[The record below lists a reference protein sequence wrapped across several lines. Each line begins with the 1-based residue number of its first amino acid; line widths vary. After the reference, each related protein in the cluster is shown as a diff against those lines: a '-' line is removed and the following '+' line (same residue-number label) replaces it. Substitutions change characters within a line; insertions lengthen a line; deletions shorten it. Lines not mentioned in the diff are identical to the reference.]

1 MKRIQIGKLDRA
13 IREDLYNMHAMYTDP
28 DANERAF
35 YQKYV
40 DIVEID
46 LNSIPDSQLY
56 QHMNEE
62 ECKEYV
68 DILKN
73 EETRFAVVAD
83 GKLLDG
89 MHRITSLKSIG
100 EKKMLAVDLSGLID
114 THPHMAGHICE
125 VEYKSNKLKRTNK
138 LR

>member
-46 LNSIPDSQLY
+46 LNSIPDNKLY

-62 ECKEYV
+62 ECQEYV

-73 EETRFAVVAD
+73 EETRFAVVSD

-114 THPHMAGHICE
+114 PHPHMAGHICK
-125 VEYKSNKLKRTNK
+125 VDYKSLNKKRTYK
-138 LR
+138 PK

>member
-13 IREDLYNMHAMYTDP
+13 IREDLYNMHAMYTNP
-28 DANERAF
+28 DANENLF
-35 YQKYV
+35 YQKFV
-40 DIVEID
+40 DIVELD
-46 LNSIPDSQLY
+46 LNSIPDNQLY
-56 QHMNEE
+56 QHMNKE
-62 ECKEYV
+62 ECQEYV

-73 EETRFAVVAD
+73 EETRFAVVSN

-89 MHRITSLKSIG
+89 MHRITGLKSIG

-114 THPHMAGHICE
+114 PHPHMAGHICE